1 MKILVIGLDGVSSE
15 LLFSDARLENL
26 RRLMELG
33 CYGKLSYQIT
43 PDRMN
48 LWMSLAAGKNVG
60 QLGESGTEDIEAVQ
74 NIAIWNQLEEQNKS
88 VIVVGLPPFISYPIE
103 IEALID
109 DSLIELRS
117 QGEELTVREESLL
130 KDHIY
135 TASQK
140 QLDLVRSLMQS
151 EEWNYFQFIDDGL
164 FQLQKSEIGQRRS
177 SAQGLIAD
185 YYLYLNDEIGKILEL
200 LDDSTIVLLVSM
212 HTTESFDGSFI
223 LASSN
228 NPLAGEVEGANLLDM
243 APTVLEL
250 SGYEITADMEG
261 KSLVA
266 GKMLEAGSDIDL
278 SAEEEEILREQLSGL
293 GYIS

>member
-60 QLGESGTEDIEAVQ
+60 LLGESGTEDIEAVQ